1 MESSSRPVEGEYL
14 HLNFRVHRDGRV
26 DLLPSFHLPGI
37 VPTPMYAPLARV
49 AVELR
54 GPAGQVFGFYR
65 CHQDMLADPGAPF
78 LDFHEVVPWNPQTVA
93 LGFFFDDGDQVQVLE
108 LEESAPEMTTRPTM
122 TSRLQ
127 KATCRWGARQRDR
140 GEESI
145 TYLVRYSN
153 DGGATWRAI
162 AAGLTEPSL
171 ATDLDT
177 LPGGERCILQVVASA
192 GIRTTTVETE
202 PFAVEVKPRRAYIVS
217 PDPDAF
223 FREGDSV
230 VLGGL
235 GFSPDFG
242 TATFEETVW
251 TSNIAGFIGSG
262 FEVITHTLA
271 RGVHM
276 VRLGVADGL
285 GGETSAQVQINIEPR
300 DTERPLRRPPE
311 GVAEV
316 RLIK

>member
-1 MESSSRPVEGEYL
+1 MESNSRPIEGEYL
-14 HLNFRVHRDGRV
+14 HLNFRVHRDGRI
-26 DLLPSFHLPGI
+26 DLLPSFHLPGA
-37 VPTPMYAPLARV
+37 VPTQMVAPTARV

-54 GPAGQVFGFYR
+54 GPDEKVFGFYR
-65 CHQDMLADPGAPF
+65 CHQDMLADPGGPF
-78 LDFHEVVPWNPQTVA
+78 LDFHEVVPWNPQTA
-93 LGFFFDDGDQVQVLE
+93 TLGFVFDGDRVQAFEV
-108 LEESAPEMTTRPTM
+108 EESAPEMTAPPTM
-122 TSRLQ
+122 TRRRQ
-127 KATCRWGARQRDR
+127 KATYRWGASHRDR
-140 GEESI
+140 GEEAVN
-145 TYLVRYSN
+145 YLVRYSN

-171 ATDLDT
+171 EADLDN

-192 GIRTTTVETE
+192 GIRTTIVETE

-217 PDPDAF
+217 PDPGAS

-230 VLGGL
+230 LFGGL

-262 FEVITHTLA
+262 YEVITHTLA

-300 DTERPLRRPPE
+300 GTDSPLPRPPE

>member
-1 MESSSRPVEGEYL
+1 MESNSRPVEGEYL
-14 HLNFRVHRDGRV
+14 HLNFRVHRNRRI
-26 DLLPSFHLPGI
+26 DLLPSVHLPGN
-37 VPTPMYAPLARV
+37 VPTPTVAPSGPLAF
-49 AVELR
+49 ELR
-54 GPAGQVFGFYR
+54 GPDGQVFGFYR

-78 LDFHEVVPWNPQTVA
+78 LDYHEVVPWNTLTA
-93 LGFFFDDGDQVQVLE
+93 TLGFFFDGDQVEVLE
-108 LEESAPEMTTRPTM
+108 VEESAPEMTTRPAM
-122 TSRLQ
+122 TSQRQ
-127 KATCRWGARQRDR
+127 KATCQWGASHRDR

-171 ATDLDT
+171 EADLDN

-217 PDPDAF
+217 PDPGAS

-230 VLGGL
+230 VFGGL

-242 TATFEETVW
+242 TATFDETVW

-262 FEVITHTLA
+262 FEVVTHTLA

-285 GGETSAQVQINIEPR
+285 GGETSTHVQINIEPR
-300 DTERPLRRPPE
+300 DTDRPLPRPPE